1 MYILQV
7 GLFFSQPSPTR
18 IYFFP
23 HLLLL
28 FCVLREHSDTFYG
41 LKLAHSALK
50 AQKSLKAL
58 NQCLKKCKNA
68 KIRDFFT
75 YLGPIFFP
83 RPIFFC
89 TPMARTLC
97 TIYIPV
103 WIKKKISFYSWK
115 KQEPVSI
122 ALSTSSSFFG
132 LSLLAR
138 LVPMDSV
145 LKSSILIVQRLALHQ
160 NGVEFRQQFNGAIR
174 TSLSAPHDNVRR
186 RMRLRLNIPFGDSQD
201 IISLFHCDLSNPTV
215 CKFIV
220 IDRSYCIRIIL
231 TRVILLY

>member
-1 MYILQV
+1 M
-7 GLFFSQPSPTR
+7 P
-18 IYFFP
+18 
-23 HLLLL
+23 
-28 FCVLREHSDTFYG
+28 
-41 LKLAHSALK
+41 
-50 AQKSLKAL
+50 
-58 NQCLKKCKNA
+58 KKCKNA

-174 TSLSAPHDNVRR
+174 TSLSAPMTMYGVAWDYGWIF
-186 RMRLRLNIPFGDSQD
+186 RLGIAK
-201 IISLFHCDLSNPTV
+201 ISFH
-215 CKFIV
+215 FIV
-220 IDRSYCIRIIL
+220 SL
-231 TRVILLY
+231 WLE